1 MSKQRSR
8 DTAAELAVR
17 RELHQRGLRYR
28 VHVRPLAAL
37 RREADIVFSAVK
49 LAVMVDGCFW
59 HSCPEHGSRPKSNQA
74 WWEAKIQRNV
84 ERDRDTDR
92 ALAEAGWAVIRVWEH
107 EPVDSAATRIEAL
120 VTDRRGLPRSG
131 NPSRKSGSPSL

>member
-1 MSKQRSR
+1 M
-8 DTAAELAVR
+8 
-17 RELHQRGLRYR
+17 
-28 VHVRPLAAL
+28 
-37 RREADIVFSAVK
+37 FSVVK

-74 WWEAKIQRNV
+74 WWEAKIGRNV

-120 VTDRRGLPRSG
+120 VTDRRGLARSG

>member
-17 RELHQRGLRYR
+17 RELHRRGLRYR
-28 VHVRPLAAL
+28 VHVRPLAVL

-74 WWEAKIQRNV
+74 WWEAKIGRNV
-84 ERDRDTDR
+84 ERDGETDR

-131 NPSRKSGSPSL
+131 NPNRKSGSPSL

>member
-59 HSCPEHGSRPKSNQA
+59 HSCPEHGSRPKS
-74 WWEAKIQRNV
+74 
-84 ERDRDTDR
+84 
-92 ALAEAGWAVIRVWEH
+92 
-107 EPVDSAATRIEAL
+107 
-120 VTDRRGLPRSG
+120 
-131 NPSRKSGSPSL
+131 